1 MTDLVAGRYPVAEEE
16 WVLDGQP
23 YPPYR
28 RTLNRRDITSTI
40 NLTAATLF
48 VFAVPVQ
55 DGDIFNFVSFA
66 VKTATATGTHSW
78 VALYN
83 GVAAASALLAQS
95 TDVTAGFPAGAVKLQ
110 LNSTV
115 QADVAQAGTP
125 QGPSGGPGSWATTP
139 VAGPTVVGV
148 ALYNSGTTGAVLDA
162 MAGGAVNGEIVLTGQ
177 LAIASSV
184 ALAATATAPAT
195 LAGLA
200 AVSGAV
206 PYVVLSRQ

>member
-1 MTDLVAGRYPVAEEE
+1 MADLVGGRYPTAEEE

-28 RTLNRRDITSTI
+28 RTLNRRDITST
-40 NLTAATLF
+40 LSTTQAVLY

-55 DGDIFNFVSFA
+55 DGDIFNFVSFG

-83 GVAAASALLAQS
+83 GVAATSTLFAQS
-95 TDVTAGFPAGAVKLQ
+95 TDVTAGFPAGNVKLQ

-115 QADVAQAGTP
+115 QADIPQPGTP
-125 QGPSGGPGSWATTP
+125 QGPSGGPGSWAVTP
-139 VAGPTVVGV
+139 IAGPAVIGV
-148 ALYNSGTTGAVLDA
+148 AIYNSGTTGAILDG
-162 MAGGAVNGEIVLTGQ
+162 MAGGNVNGEVILTGQ
-177 LAIASSV
+177 LAISSSV

-195 LAGLA
+195 LTGLA
-200 AVSGAV
+200 AISGAV

>member
-1 MTDLVAGRYPVAEEE
+1 MADLVGGRYPTAEEE

-28 RTLNRRDITSTI
+28 RTMSRRDITSTI
-40 NLTAATLF
+40 NLTQAQLF

-55 DGDIFNFVSFA
+55 AGDIFNFVSLA
-66 VKTATATGTHSW
+66 VKTATSVGTHSW

-83 GVAAASALLAQS
+83 GVSATSTLLAQS
-95 TDVTAGFPAGAVKLQ
+95 SDVVAGFAAGNLKIQ

-115 QADVAQAGTP
+115 SAAVPQAGTP
-125 QGPSGGPGSWATTP
+125 QGPAGTQGFWSTTP
-139 VAGPTVVGV
+139 LAGPSVLGV
-148 ALYNSGTTGAVLDA
+148 ALYNSGTTGAVLDG
-162 MAGGAVNGEIVLTGQ
+162 MAGGAVAGEIIVAGQ
-177 LAIASSV
+177 LALSSSV

-195 LAGLA
+195 LTGLA
-200 AVSGAV
+200 AAAGAV